1 MRPYFF
7 LRLAAFAAFAIAAL
21 VISACGSDDDKSK
34 TATKGDSQ
42 KLVVY
47 SGRSTELVDA
57 LYKKFEAESGI
68 DLDVRY
74 GDSPELSATL
84 AEEGENSRADVFY
97 SQDAGA
103 VGTLGEDLLA
113 KLPQATLDK
122 VDAKYRDNNGLWVG
136 VTGRVRTMIYNTD
149 KLQHGELPDSI
160 FELTKP
166 MWKGRLGIAPGNASF
181 QAFVSAMRLSIGGD
195 RTLEWLKAM
204 KKNDVKLYE
213 KNGPIVE
220 ATAKG
225 EIDGG
230 LVNHYYLYEIKAEQ
244 ADAPIANHFFADGDP
259 GTFVNVS
266 AVGILKGAKNRAAA
280 DKFIAF
286 LQGEG
291 QKYFAE
297 EAEEKEYPLVA
308 DSGAVP
314 AEGLKPLDQIKGP
327 DVDLTQLGDELKKS
341 VELIDAAGF
350 SSN

>member
-1 MRPYFF
+1 MRPKFT
-7 LRLAAFAAFAIAAL
+7 LSLAAIAIAAL
-21 VISACGSDDDKSK
+21 TLSACGSDDDKP
-34 TATKGDSQ
+34 TAAAPGNTQ
-42 KLVVY
+42 KLVIY

-57 LYKKFEAESGI
+57 LYKRFEAETSV
-68 DLDVRY
+68 DVDVRY

-97 SQDAGA
+97 AQDAGA
-103 VGTLGEDLLA
+103 VGTLGAELLA
-113 KLPQATLDK
+113 ELPQATLDK
-122 VDAKYRDNNGLWVG
+122 VDAQYRDDDRLWVG
-136 VTGRVRTMIYNTD
+136 VTGRVRTMVYNTD
-149 KLQHGELPDSI
+149 KLGHDELPGSI
-160 FELTKP
+160 FELTDPK
-166 MWKGRLGIAPGNASF
+166 WKSRIGIAPGNASF
-181 QAFVSAMRLSIGGD
+181 QAFISAMRLSIGDD

-204 KKNDVKLYE
+204 KNNDVKLYE
-213 KNGPIVE
+213 KNGQIVE
-220 ATAKG
+220 ATARG

-244 ADAPIANHFFADGDP
+244 ADAPIANHFFDDGDP
-259 GTFVNVS
+259 GTLVNVS

-280 DKFIAF
+280 EKFIAF
-286 LQGEG
+286 LHGEG
-291 QKYFAE
+291 QKYFTE

-314 AEGLKPLDQIKGP
+314 AKGLKPLNQIKSP